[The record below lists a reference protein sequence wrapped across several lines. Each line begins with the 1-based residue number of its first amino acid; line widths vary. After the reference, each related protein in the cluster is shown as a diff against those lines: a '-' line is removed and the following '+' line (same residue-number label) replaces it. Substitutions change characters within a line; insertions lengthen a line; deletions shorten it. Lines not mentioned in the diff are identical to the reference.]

1 MQSNDKQK
9 SSRTGEILGS
19 ILGAAIAVVV
29 CFLFLRPPGE
39 QFPFVQS
46 RLTVI
51 VLTIVLAVLG
61 AWIGYMLQRFL
72 ERRR

>member
-1 MQSNDKQK
+1 MQKKDKK
-9 SSRTGEILGS
+9 SSKIGEELGG

-29 CFLFLRPPGE
+29 WILFLRPLGE

-51 VLTIVLAVLG
+51 VLALVLGVLG
-61 AWIGYMLQRFL
+61 AWIGDALKRMR
-72 ERRR
+72 